1 VPGLGPLDPLP
12 AGALRWRCDP
22 ARLPFE
28 TTDEVEP
35 IAGVVGQP
43 SAVEALYFGISSDAP
58 GQNVFIRGLA
68 GTGRMTLVRRL
79 LEQLQPFCKRKLDR
93 CYVHSFATPDRPHLI
108 SLPAGTAREFR
119 REVQEFAEFIRD
131 GLRAAL
137 NSEAIRARREALQ
150 RREKAQLDAITG
162 PFERAL
168 KAAGLALVSVQLG
181 PIPQTAIF
189 PVVDG
194 KTVAPDDLDQL
205 VAAGTISEE
214 QAKGIRERGESFERQ
229 LGEVTERVRE
239 ARRKQAHKIHA
250 VIEEAA
256 RAMLGS
262 HAREILSHF
271 PGDDVKAFLN
281 GIVEDVADNRL
292 APGQEDAPDPT
303 RLYGVHILVE
313 HDADATCPIVIET
326 TPTLGNLLGCV
337 DREWTPGGPAAS
349 DHRMIRA
356 GSILRADG
364 GYLILDARDVLGEPG
379 AWKVL
384 MRTLRTGLLEIVPPD
399 IPTSF
404 WAPTL
409 KPEAIPVKVRVILLG
424 DSSLYY
430 LLDTHDPD
438 FGHLFKV
445 LADFDTEI
453 DREPEGVRQYAAV
466 LARIAQEEKLPPFH
480 RTAVAALV
488 EHGARI
494 AARAGK
500 LTARFGRVGD
510 IAREA
515 AFLASERKAKAT
527 MGEDVA
533 DAVRRTKRRGD
544 LPSRHFRSYVR
555 DGIIRIQTRGSAVGQ
570 INGLAVIHAGPLTYG
585 FPARIT
591 ASIGPGSAGIID
603 IEGQA
608 SLSGQIHTKGFQIL
622 GGLLRNLLRTDH
634 PLAFSASLAFE
645 QSYGGI
651 DGDSASGAEI
661 LCLLSALTGVPLRQ
675 DLAITGAID
684 QFGALQ
690 AIGGVTEKIEGFYDA
705 CEDAGLTGTQGV
717 IIPLAN
723 SCELMV
729 RHGVVDA
736 CAAGKFHV
744 YAVGTVCE
752 ALEIL
757 TGQPS
762 GVRDA
767 EGNFPEDSVLGIAV
781 DKAYEYWRK
790 SLRGGEMDEVGP
802 GEGADEG
809 APEPPED
816 DIDDG

>member
-1 VPGLGPLDPLP
+1 M
-12 AGALRWRCDP
+12 
-22 ARLPFE
+22 PFE
-28 TTDEVEP
+28 TTEEVEP

-58 GQNVFIRGLA
+58 GQNVYLRGLA

-79 LEQLQPFCKRKLDR
+79 LEQLRPACKRKYDR
-93 CYVHSFATPDRPHLI
+93 CYVHNFHAPDRPHLVT
-108 SLPAGTAREFR
+108 LPAGTARAFR

-131 GLRAAL
+131 GLRGAL
-137 NSEAIRARREALQ
+137 NGEAIRARREALQ
-150 RREKAQLDAITG
+150 RHEKAQLDGITG

-168 KAAGLALVSVQLG
+168 KAAGLTLVSVQIG

-205 VAAGTISEE
+205 VADGKITEE
-214 QAKGIRERGESFERQ
+214 QVRKLRERGESFERQ
-229 LGEVTERVRE
+229 LAEVTERVRE
-239 ARRKQAHKIHA
+239 ARREQAHKIHA

-256 RAMLGS
+256 RAMLG
-262 HAREILSHF
+262 ARVREILANF
-271 PGDDVKAFLN
+271 PGEDVRIFLN
-281 GIVEDVADNRL
+281 SIVEDVAENRL
-292 APGQEDAPDPT
+292 AAPPEEGADPL
-303 RLYGVHILVE
+303 RHYGVNILIE
-313 HDADATCPIVIET
+313 HAADSTCPIVIET
-326 TPTLGNLLGCV
+326 TPTLGNLLGTV
-337 DREWTPGGPAAS
+337 DREWTPGGPATS
-349 DHRMIRA
+349 DYRMVRA

-364 GYLILDARDVLGEPG
+364 GYLILDARDVLTEPG

-384 MRTLRTGLLEIVPPD
+384 MRTLRTGHLEIVPPD
-399 IPTSF
+399 LATTV

-438 FGHLFKV
+438 FAHLFKV

-453 DREPEGVRQYAAV
+453 DREPEGVRQYSAV
-466 LARIAQEEKLPPFH
+466 LARIAREEGLLPFH

-494 AARAGK
+494 AGRAGK
-500 LTARFGRVGD
+500 LTARFSRVGD

-515 AFLASERKAKAT
+515 AFLAAERAAKAT
-527 MGEDVA
+527 MGEDVV

-544 LPSRHFRSYVR
+544 LPSRRFRSYVR
-555 DGIIRIQTRGSAVGQ
+555 DGTIRIQTRGTAVGQ

-591 ASIGPGSAGIID
+591 ASIGAGSAGIID

-608 SLSGQIHTKGFQIL
+608 SLSGQIHTKGFHIL

-684 QFGALQ
+684 QHGALQ

-717 IIPLAN
+717 IIPTAN
-723 SCELMV
+723 SCELML

-736 CAAGKFHV
+736 CAEGRFRVH
-744 YAVGTVCE
+744 AVSTIVH
-752 ALEIL
+752 ALELL
-757 TGQPS
+757 TGRPA

-767 EGNFPEDSVLGIAV
+767 EGNYPEDSVLGIAV
-781 DKAYEYWRK
+781 RRAYEYWQMT
-790 SLRGGEMDEVGP
+790 LRGGEMEEGGDG
-802 GEGADEG
+802 GEEES
-809 APEPPED
+809 APEPPD
-816 DIDDG
+816 DDLDDG